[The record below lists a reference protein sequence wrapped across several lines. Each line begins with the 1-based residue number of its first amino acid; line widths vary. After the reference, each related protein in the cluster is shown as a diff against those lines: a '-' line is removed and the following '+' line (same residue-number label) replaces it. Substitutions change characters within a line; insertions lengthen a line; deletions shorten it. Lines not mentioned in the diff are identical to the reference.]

1 MNKKLIVALD
11 FDSAESALK
20 FLENLDPQKCL
31 VKVGLE
37 LFISEGWKILD
48 LISEKGFEIFLDL
61 KLHDI
66 PNTVANSVKKIAN
79 FNVALTTI
87 HLNGGKDMIEAAS
100 LEKGSIKILGVSILT
115 SISKNEIFEITNTE
129 FDAYFNNLISIAS
142 NTNIDGIVCSPNELD
157 KLKNFNKLKVVPG
170 IRNDISNDDQKRVMT
185 PKEAIDLG
193 TDYLVIGRP
202 ITKSSDIK
210 KSLSEIYESIM

>member
-11 FDSAESALK
+11 FDNADEALNL
-20 FLENLDPQKCL
+20 LENLAPEKCL

-61 KLHDI
+61 KLNDI
-66 PNTVANSVKKIAN
+66 PNTVANSVRKISN

-100 LEKGSIKILGVSILT
+100 LEKGNIKILGVSILT
-115 SISKNEIFEITNTE
+115 SLSKNDIFEITNSN
-129 FDAYFNNLISIAS
+129 FDVYFNNLISIAS
-142 NTNIDGIVCSPNELD
+142 NTNIDGVVCSPNELD

-170 IRNDISNDDQKRVMT
+170 IRNDFSDDDQKRVMSSS
-185 PKEAIDLG
+185 EAYEKGADFI
-193 TDYLVIGRP
+193 VVGRP
-202 ITKSSDIK
+202 IIKSEDPR
-210 KSLSEIYESIM
+210 KSMELFL

>member
-1 MNKKLIVALD
+1 MKKNLIVALD
-11 FDSAESALK
+11 FDSAELALK
-20 FLENLDPQKCL
+20 FLENLDPKRCL

-66 PNTVANSVKKIAN
+66 PNTVANSIRKISN

-100 LEKGSIKILGVSILT
+100 SEKKGNIKILGVSILT
-115 SISKNEIFEITNTE
+115 SLSKNDILEITDTK
-129 FDAYFNNLISIAS
+129 FDIYFNNLISIAS
-142 NTNIDGIVCSPNELD
+142 NTNIDGVVCSPNELD
-157 KLKNFNKLKVVPG
+157 KLKDFKKLKIVPG
-170 IRNDISNDDQKRVMT
+170 IRNDISDDDQKRVMSSN
-185 PKEAIDLG
+185 EAYQKGADFI
-193 TDYLVIGRP
+193 VVGRP
-202 ITKSSDIK
+202 ITKSDDPRK
-210 KSLSEIYESIM
+210 ALELFL

>member
-11 FDSAESALK
+11 FNSSVLAIN
-20 FLENLDPQKCL
+20 FLENLDPKKCL

-61 KLHDI
+61 KLNDI
-66 PNTVANSVKKIAN
+66 PNTVANSVKKISN

-87 HLNGGKDMIEAAS
+87 HLNGGRDMIEAAS
-100 LEKGSIKILGVSILT
+100 LEKGNIKILGVSILT
-115 SISKNEIFEITNTE
+115 SLSKNDIFEITNTE
-129 FDAYFNNLISIAS
+129 FDVYFNNLISIAS
-142 NTNIDGIVCSPNELD
+142 NTHIDGIVCSPNELD

-170 IRNDISNDDQKRVMT
+170 IRNDFSDDDQKRVMSSL
-185 PKEAIDLG
+185 EAYEKGADFI
-193 TDYLVIGRP
+193 VVGRP
-202 ITKSSDIK
+202 ITKSEDPGK
-210 KSLSEIYESIM
+210 AVELFL

>member
-11 FDSAESALK
+11 FDSAELALK
-20 FLENLDPQKCL
+20 FLENLDPEKCL

-66 PNTVANSVKKIAN
+66 PNTVANSVRMISN

-87 HLNGGKDMIEAAS
+87 HLNGGKDMIEAAT
-100 LEKGSIKILGVSILT
+100 LEKGIIKILGVSILT
-115 SISKNEIFEITNTE
+115 SLSKNDIFEITQTE
-129 FDAYFNNLISIAS
+129 FDPYFNNLISIAS
-142 NTNIDGIVCSPNELD
+142 SSNIDGVVCSPNELD
-157 KLKNFNKLKVVPG
+157 KLNNFNKLKVVPG
-170 IRNDISNDDQKRVMT
+170 IRNDISDDDQKRVMS
-185 PKEAIDLG
+185 PMQAYKKGADFI
-193 TDYLVIGRP
+193 VVGRP
-202 ITKSSDIK
+202 ITR
-210 KSLSEIYESIM
+210 SEDPRKALELFL

>member
-11 FDSAESALK
+11 FDNAESALN

-66 PNTVANSVKKIAN
+66 PNTVGNSVRKISN
-79 FNVALTTI
+79 FNVSLTTI
-87 HLNGGKDMIEAAS
+87 HLNGGKDMIEAACS
-100 LEKGSIKILGVSILT
+100 EKRNIKILGVSILT
-115 SISKNEIFEITNTE
+115 SLSKNDIFGITDTE
-129 FDAYFNNLISIAS
+129 FDIYFNNLISIAS
-142 NTNIDGIVCSPNELD
+142 NTGIDGVVCSPNELS
-157 KLKNFNKLKVVPG
+157 KLQNFNKLKVVPG
-170 IRNDISNDDQKRVMT
+170 IRNDISDDDQKRVMSSN
-185 PKEAIDLG
+185 EAYQKGADFI
-193 TDYLVIGRP
+193 VVGRP
-202 ITKSSDIK
+202 ITE
-210 KSLSEIYESIM
+210 SEDPRKAAELFYEI

>member
-1 MNKKLIVALD
+1 MKKNLIVALD

-20 FLENLDPQKCL
+20 FLENLDPKRCL

-66 PNTVANSVKKIAN
+66 PNTVANSIRKISN

-100 LEKGSIKILGVSILT
+100 SEKKGNIKILGVSILT
-115 SISKNEIFEITNTE
+115 SLSKNDILEITDTK
-129 FDAYFNNLISIAS
+129 FDIYFNNLISIAS
-142 NTNIDGIVCSPNELD
+142 NTNIDGVVCSPNELD
-157 KLKNFNKLKVVPG
+157 KLKDFKKLKVVPG
-170 IRNDISNDDQKRVMT
+170 IRNDISDDDQKRVMSSI
-185 PKEAIDLG
+185 EAYQKGADFI
-193 TDYLVIGRP
+193 VVGRP
-202 ITKSSDIK
+202 ITKSDDPRK
-210 KSLSEIYESIM
+210 ALEFFL

>member
-11 FDSAESALK
+11 FDSAELALK
-20 FLENLDPQKCL
+20 FLENLDPKKCL

-66 PNTVANSVKKIAN
+66 PNTVANSVRKISN

-87 HLNGGKDMIEAAS
+87 HLNGGKDMIEAAT
-100 LEKGSIKILGVSILT
+100 LEKGGIKILGVSILT
-115 SISKNEIFEITNTE
+115 SLSKNDIFDITHTE
-129 FDAYFNNLISIAS
+129 FDTYFNNLISIAS
-142 NTNIDGIVCSPNELD
+142 KTNIDGVVCSPFELE
-157 KLKNFNKLKVVPG
+157 KLKDFNKLKVVPG
-170 IRNDISNDDQKRVMT
+170 IRNDILDDDQKRVMSSM
-185 PKEAIDLG
+185 EAYEKGADFI
-193 TDYLVIGRP
+193 VVGRP
-202 ITKSSDIK
+202 ITKSEDPRK
-210 KSLSEIYESIM
+210 ALELFL

>member
-11 FDSAESALK
+11 FDSAELALN

-37 LFISEGWKILD
+37 LFISEGWKVLD

-66 PNTVANSVKKIAN
+66 PNTVANSVRKISN

-100 LEKGSIKILGVSILT
+100 SEKRNIKILGVSILT
-115 SISKNEIFEITNTE
+115 SLSENDNFEIKALAVSGQLLHKEQIDVLAKLPTR
-129 FDAYFNNLISIAS
+129 DQALGMLA
-142 NTNIDGIVCSPNELD
+142 NIML
-157 KLKNFNKLKVVPG
+157 
-170 IRNDISNDDQKRVMT
+170 
-185 PKEAIDLG
+185 A
-193 TDYLVIGRP
+193 P
-202 ITKSSDIK
+202 ITKFVRTLNEVPTKTVRVLAAIK
-210 KSLSEIYESIM
+210 THKESEI

>member
-11 FDSAESALK
+11 FDNADKALN
-20 FLENLDPQKCL
+20 FLNNLNPNKCL

-48 LISEKGFEIFLDL
+48 LISDRGFEIFLDL

-66 PNTVANSVKKIAN
+66 PNTVAKSIKKISN

-100 LEKGSIKILGVSILT
+100 LEKGNIKILGVSILT
-115 SISKNEIFEITNTE
+115 SLSESDIFEITHTE

-170 IRNDISNDDQKRVMT
+170 IRNDVSDDDQKRVMT
-185 PKEAIDLG
+185 STEAYHKGADFI
-193 TDYLVIGRP
+193 VVGRP
-202 ITKSSDIK
+202 ITKSEDPK
-210 KSLSEIYESIM
+210 KALELFI